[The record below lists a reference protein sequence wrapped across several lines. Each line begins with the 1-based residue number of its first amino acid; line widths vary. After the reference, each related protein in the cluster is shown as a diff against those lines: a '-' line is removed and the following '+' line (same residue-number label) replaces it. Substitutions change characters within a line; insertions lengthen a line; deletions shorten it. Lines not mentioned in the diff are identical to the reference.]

1 MWNTLETGQK
11 RAKDI
16 NQEGGHAEGGRAGL
30 KRQSG
35 ERPGARGKAARAVGM
50 GVLLEELERLSHKVK
65 RCSN

>member
-35 ERPGARGKAARAVGM
+35 ERPGARGKAARAV
-50 GVLLEELERLSHKVK
+50 E
-65 RCSN
+65 